1 MDTRF
6 SGGAMV
12 MGKVRIFTQEEERI
26 IHNYNEAKRL
36 NMTVGLNEGS
46 GTFEDVLVAN
56 FDEVRI
62 DRNYMGDDGA
72 FRDVE
77 DVSEEYLD
85 MVFMNGVYIG
95 EVK

>member
-1 MDTRF
+1 
-6 SGGAMV
+6 

-46 GTFEDVLVAN
+46 GTYEDVLVAN

-62 DRNYMGDDGA
+62 DRNYMSDDGA

>member
-1 MDTRF
+1 
-6 SGGAMV
+6 
-12 MGKVRIFTQEEERI
+12 MGKVRIFTKEEETI

-46 GTFEDVLVAN
+46 GTFEDVLIAN

-62 DRNYMGDDGA
+62 DRNYMTDDGG
-72 FRDVE
+72 FKGVE

-95 EVK
+95 EIK

>member
-1 MDTRF
+1 
-6 SGGAMV
+6 MV

-46 GTFEDVLVAN
+46 GTYEDVLVAN

-62 DRNYMGDDGA
+62 DRNYMSDDGA

>member
-1 MDTRF
+1 
-6 SGGAMV
+6 MV
-12 MGKVRIFTQEEERI
+12 MGKIRIFTQEEENI
-26 IHNYNEAKRL
+26 IHNYNQAKRL
-36 NMTVGLNEGS
+36 KMTEGANEGS

-62 DRNYMGDDGA
+62 DRNYMSDDGA

>member
-1 MDTRF
+1 
-6 SGGAMV
+6 MV

>member
-1 MDTRF
+1 
-6 SGGAMV
+6 MV

-62 DRNYMGDDGA
+62 DRNYMSDDGA

>member
-1 MDTRF
+1 
-6 SGGAMV
+6 MV

-46 GTFEDVLVAN
+46 GTFEDVLITN
-56 FDEVRI
+56 FEEIRV

-85 MVFMNGVYIG
+85 MVFMNGIYIG

>member
-1 MDTRF
+1 
-6 SGGAMV
+6 MV
-12 MGKVRIFTQEEERI
+12 MGKVRIFTQEEETI

-46 GTFEDVLVAN
+46 GTFEDVLIAN

-62 DRNYMGDDGA
+62 DRNYMTDDGG
-72 FRDVE
+72 FKGVE

-95 EVK
+95 EIK

>member
-1 MDTRF
+1 
-6 SGGAMV
+6 

-46 GTFEDVLVAN
+46 GTFEDVLITTFEEIRV
-56 FDEVRI
+56 
-62 DRNYMGDDGA
+62 DRNYMGDDGG

>member
-1 MDTRF
+1 
-6 SGGAMV
+6 
-12 MGKVRIFTQEEERI
+12 MGKIRIFTQEEENI
-26 IHNYNEAKRL
+26 IHNYNQAKRL
-36 NMTVGLNEGS
+36 KMTEGANEGS

-62 DRNYMGDDGA
+62 DRNYMSDDGA

>member
-1 MDTRF
+1 
-6 SGGAMV
+6 MV
-12 MGKVRIFTQEEERI
+12 MGKIRIFTQEEERI

-36 NMTVGLNEGS
+36 NMTFGANEGS
-46 GTFEDVLVAN
+46 GTYEDVLVAN

-62 DRNYMGDDGA
+62 DRNYMTDDGG
-72 FRDVE
+72 FMGVE

-85 MVFMNGVYIG
+85 MVFMNGLYIG

>member
-1 MDTRF
+1 
-6 SGGAMV
+6 
-12 MGKVRIFTQEEERI
+12 
-26 IHNYNEAKRL
+26 
-36 NMTVGLNEGS
+36 MTVGLNEGS
-46 GTFEDVLVAN
+46 GTYEDVLVAN

-62 DRNYMGDDGA
+62 DRNYMSDDGA

>member
-1 MDTRF
+1 
-6 SGGAMV
+6 MV
-12 MGKVRIFTQEEERI
+12 MGKIRIFTQEEETI

-62 DRNYMGDDGA
+62 DRNYMTDDGG
-72 FRDVE
+72 FMGVE

>member
-12 MGKVRIFTQEEERI
+12 MGKVRIFTQEEETI

-46 GTFEDVLVAN
+46 GTFEDILVAN

-72 FRDVE
+72 FRGVE

>member
-1 MDTRF
+1 
-6 SGGAMV
+6 MV
-12 MGKVRIFTQEEERI
+12 MGKIRIFTQEEENI
-26 IHNYNEAKRL
+26 IHNYNQAKRL
-36 NMTVGLNEGS
+36 KMTEGANEGS

-62 DRNYMGDDGA
+62 DRNYMTDDGG
-72 FRDVE
+72 FMGVE

-85 MVFMNGVYIG
+85 MVFMNGLYIG

>member
-1 MDTRF
+1 
-6 SGGAMV
+6 

>member
-1 MDTRF
+1 
-6 SGGAMV
+6 
-12 MGKVRIFTQEEERI
+12 MGKVRIFTQEEETI

-85 MVFMNGVYIG
+85 MVFMNSVYVG
-95 EVK
+95 NTKKEAE

>member
-1 MDTRF
+1 
-6 SGGAMV
+6 MV

-62 DRNYMGDDGA
+62 DRNYMTDDGG

-77 DVSEEYLD
+77 DVSEEYLN

>member
-1 MDTRF
+1 
-6 SGGAMV
+6 
-12 MGKVRIFTQEEERI
+12 
-26 IHNYNEAKRL
+26 
-36 NMTVGLNEGS
+36 MT
-46 GTFEDVLVAN
+46 
-56 FDEVRI
+56 
-62 DRNYMGDDGA
+62 DDGG

>member
-1 MDTRF
+1 
-6 SGGAMV
+6 MV
-12 MGKVRIFTQEEERI
+12 MGKVRIFTKEEETI

-46 GTFEDVLVAN
+46 GTFEDVLIAN

-62 DRNYMGDDGA
+62 DRNYMTDDGG
-72 FRDVE
+72 FKGVE

-95 EVK
+95 EIK